1 MVTYMKKIK
10 IEDLTEIFTSVFPD
24 STIQNSILNLQLGDI
39 EEWDSQG
46 HLSLLLSIEDFYN
59 IRFTMD
65 QMAEIKSV
73 KQIIEVLEAHLN

>member
-10 IEDLTEIFTSVFPD
+10 IEDLIEIFTSVFPD
-24 STIQNSILNLQLGDI
+24 SNIQNSILNLQLGDI

-46 HLSLLLSIEDFYN
+46 HLNLLLSIEDFYN

-65 QMAEIKSV
+65 QMAEIKSI
-73 KQIIEVLEAHLN
+73 KQIIEVLEGHSN

>member
-1 MVTYMKKIK
+1 MKKIK

-46 HLSLLLSIEDFYN
+46 HLNLLLSIEDFYN

-65 QMAEIKSV
+65 QMTEIKSI
-73 KQIIEVLEAHLN
+73 KQILEVLEGHSN

>member
-10 IEDLTEIFTSVFPD
+10 IEDLTEIFTLVFPD
-24 STIQNSILNLQLGDI
+24 SSIQSSILNLQLGDI

-46 HLSLLLSIEDFYN
+46 HLSLLLAIEEFYN

>member
-46 HLSLLLSIEDFYN
+46 HLNLLLSIEDFYN

-65 QMAEIKSV
+65 QMAEIKSI
-73 KQIIEVLEAHLN
+73 KQIIEVLEGHSN

>member
-65 QMAEIKSV
+65 QMAEIKSI
-73 KQIIEVLEAHLN
+73 KQIIDVLEGHSN

>member
-1 MVTYMKKIK
+1 MKKIK

-24 STIQNSILNLQLGDI
+24 SEIQNSILNLQLGDI

-46 HLSLLLSIEDFYN
+46 HLNLLLSIEDFYK

-65 QMAEIKSV
+65 QMTEIKSI
-73 KQIIEVLEAHLN
+73 KQIIEVLEGQSN

>member
-1 MVTYMKKIK
+1 MKKIK

-65 QMAEIKSV
+65 QMAEIKSI
-73 KQIIEVLEAHLN
+73 KQIIDVLEGHSN

>member
-10 IEDLTEIFTSVFPD
+10 IKDLTEIFTSVFPD

-46 HLSLLLSIEDFYN
+46 HLNLLLSIEDFYN

-65 QMAEIKSV
+65 QMTEIKSI
-73 KQIIEVLEAHLN
+73 KQIIEVLEGHSN

>member
-1 MVTYMKKIK
+1 MKKIK

-24 STIQNSILNLQLGDI
+24 SEIQNSILNLQLGDI

-46 HLSLLLSIEDFYN
+46 HLNLLLSIEDFYN

-65 QMAEIKSV
+65 QMAEIKSI
-73 KQIIEVLEAHLN
+73 KQIIEVLEGHSN